1 MKKHISPSNNL
12 KNLNLIINSDTY
24 KLAHE
29 DIGLLSRNEMR
40 GVRML
45 LEITK
50 PDLILEENKILS
62 TIIIFGGASITEESN
77 IKKRL
82 ENIEELI
89 KKNPKS
95 ILLKRNLNRLEN
107 LLLMSH
113 YYQSAREFS
122 KLASISN
129 QNKNCNSHVIVTGG
143 GPGIM
148 EAANRGAF
156 EANCKSIGLNIS
168 LPNEQIPNAFIT
180 PGLCFKF
187 NYFALRKIHF
197 VMRSVA
203 AVFFPGGFGTLDEL
217 FELLTLCQT
226 GMKTKIPIILF
237 GRDYWNKI
245 INFEYFTMKFFL
257 HFSLGSN
264 RCLTSFRSKILIMK
278 PIDNR
283 FATNPLNNLL
293 KDWTLDSS
301 FFKITA
307 SCLFLVNYDLRYLI
321 SL

>member
-1 MKKHISPSNNL
+1 MILLNEKLKPSREMKKTNTDNL
-12 KNLNLIINSDTY
+12 PKFSDSKNLNLIINSDTY
-24 KLAHE
+24 KLAYK
-29 DIGLLSRNEMR
+29 DIGLLKKNEMR

-62 TIIIFGGASITEESN
+62 TIIIFGGASIAEESKTKEKIDD
-77 IKKRL
+77 IKK
-82 ENIEELI
+82 LI
-89 KKNPKS
+89 KKNPS
-95 ILLKRNLNRLEN
+95 SVLLKRNLNRLEN

-122 KLASISN
+122 KLASINN
-129 QNKNCNSHVIVTGG
+129 QSKSCNSHVIVTGG

-197 VMRSVA
+197 VMRSIG

-217 FELLTLCQT
+217 FELLTLRQT
-226 GMKTKIPIILF
+226 GMKNKIPIILF
-237 GRDYWNKI
+237 GREYWDKI
-245 INFEYFTMKFFL
+245 INFEYL
-257 HFSLGSN
+257 ADLG
-264 RCLTSFRSKILIMK
+264 LIS
-278 PIDNR
+278 DEH
-283 FATNPLNNLL
+283 LNLFEYAN
-293 KDWTLDSS
+293 
-301 FFKITA
+301 TA
-307 SCLFLVNYDLRYLI
+307 SEAWEIIKSSNI
-321 SL
+321 SD

>member
-1 MKKHISPSNNL
+1 MNKTQKGISTKINNS

-24 KLAHE
+24 KLAYE
-29 DIGLLSRNEMR
+29 DIGLLNRNEMR

-62 TIIIFGGASITEESN
+62 TIIIFGGASIAEESKTKEKIDD
-77 IKKRL
+77 IKK
-82 ENIEELI
+82 LI
-89 KKNPKS
+89 KKNPS
-95 ILLKRNLNRLEN
+95 SVLLKRNLSRLEN
-107 LLLMSH
+107 LLSMSH

-122 KLASISN
+122 KLASINN
-129 QNKNCNSHVIVTGG
+129 QSKSCNSHVIVTGG

-197 VMRSVA
+197 VMRSIG

-217 FELLTLCQT
+217 FELLTLRQT
-226 GMKTKIPIILF
+226 GMKNKIPIILF
-237 GRDYWNKI
+237 GREYWDKI
-245 INFEYFTMKFFL
+245 INFEYL
-257 HFSLGSN
+257 ADLG
-264 RCLTSFRSKILIMK
+264 LIS
-278 PIDNR
+278 DEH
-283 FATNPLNNLL
+283 LNLFEYA
-293 KDWTLDSS
+293 D
-301 FFKITA
+301 TA
-307 SCLFLVNYDLRYLI
+307 SEAWEIIKSSNI
-321 SL
+321 SD

>member
-1 MKKHISPSNNL
+1 MRKHISPKINNL
-12 KNLNLIINSDTY
+12 KNLNLIINSDSY

-29 DIGLLSRNEMR
+29 DIGFLSRDEMR

-50 PDLILEENKILS
+50 PDLILEANKILS

-77 IKKRL
+77 TKNRVKNIK
-82 ENIEELI
+82 ELI
-89 KKNPKS
+89 KKNPTS
-95 ILLKRNLNRLEN
+95 ILLKRNLSRLEN
-107 LLLMSH
+107 LLSMSH
-113 YYQSAREFS
+113 YYQSAMEFS

-129 QNKNCNSHVIVTGG
+129 QNKNYNSDVIVTGG

-197 VMRSVA
+197 VMRSIA

-217 FELLTLCQT
+217 FELLTLRQT

-237 GRDYWNKI
+237 GREYWDKI
-245 INFEYFTMKFFL
+245 INFEYLADHGLIADEHLNLFKYADSASEAWEIIKL
-257 HFSLGSN
+257 
-264 RCLTSFRSKILIMK
+264 SK
-278 PIDNR
+278 N
-283 FATNPLNNLL
+283 T
-293 KDWTLDSS
+293 
-301 FFKITA
+301 
-307 SCLFLVNYDLRYLI
+307 V
-321 SL
+321 

>member
-1 MKKHISPSNNL
+1 MNKTQKVISTKINNS

-29 DIGLLSRNEMR
+29 DIGLLNRNEMR

-62 TIIIFGGASITEESN
+62 TIIIFGGASIAEESKTKEKIDD
-77 IKKRL
+77 IKK
-82 ENIEELI
+82 LI
-89 KKNPKS
+89 KKNPS
-95 ILLKRNLNRLEN
+95 SVLLKRNLNRLEN

-122 KLASISN
+122 KLASINN
-129 QNKNCNSHVIVTGG
+129 QSKSCNSHVIVTGG

-197 VMRSVA
+197 VMRSIG

-217 FELLTLCQT
+217 FELLTLRQT
-226 GMKTKIPIILF
+226 GMKNKIPIILF
-237 GRDYWNKI
+237 GREYWDKI
-245 INFEYFTMKFFL
+245 INFEYL
-257 HFSLGSN
+257 SDLG
-264 RCLTSFRSKILIMK
+264 LIS
-278 PIDNR
+278 DEH
-283 FATNPLNNLL
+283 LNLFEYA
-293 KDWTLDSS
+293 D
-301 FFKITA
+301 TA
-307 SCLFLVNYDLRYLI
+307 SEAWEIINSSNI
-321 SL
+321 SD

>member
-1 MKKHISPSNNL
+1 MNKTKKGLSTKLNNA

-24 KLAHE
+24 KLAYE
-29 DIGLLSRNEMR
+29 DLGLLSRNEMR

-62 TIIIFGGASITEESN
+62 TIIIFGGASIAEKSKTKEKIDN
-77 IKKRL
+77 LKK
-82 ENIEELI
+82 LI
-89 KKNPKS
+89 KKNPSS

-107 LLLMSH
+107 LLTMSH

-122 KLASISN
+122 KLASIDN
-129 QNKNCNSHVIVTGG
+129 QSKACNSNVIVTGG

-168 LPNEQIPNAFIT
+168 LPNEQIPNAFVT

-197 VMRSVA
+197 VMRSIG

-217 FELLTLCQT
+217 FELLTLRQT
-226 GMKTKIPIILF
+226 GMKNKIPIILF
-237 GRDYWNKI
+237 GKEYWDKI
-245 INFEYFTMKFFL
+245 INFEYL
-257 HFSLGSN
+257 ADLG
-264 RCLTSFRSKILIMK
+264 LIS
-278 PIDNR
+278 DED
-283 FATNPLNNLL
+283 LNLFEYS
-293 KDWTLDSS
+293 D
-301 FFKITA
+301 TA
-307 SCLFLVNYDLRYLI
+307 SEAWEIIKLSNI
-321 SL
+321 

>member
-1 MKKHISPSNNL
+1 MNKTKKSLSTKINNS

-24 KLAHE
+24 KLAYE
-29 DIGLLSRNEMR
+29 DLGLLSRNEMR

-62 TIIIFGGASITEESN
+62 TLIIFGGASIAEESKTKEKIDD
-77 IKKRL
+77 IKK
-82 ENIEELI
+82 LI
-89 KKNPKS
+89 KKNPSS

-107 LLLMSH
+107 LLSMSH

-122 KLASISN
+122 KLASIDN
-129 QNKNCNSHVIVTGG
+129 QSKARNSHVIVTGG

-156 EANCKSIGLNIS
+156 EANCKSIGLNIN

-197 VMRSVA
+197 VMRSIG

-217 FELLTLCQT
+217 FELLTLRQT
-226 GMKTKIPIILF
+226 GMKNKIPIILF
-237 GRDYWNKI
+237 EENIGIK
-245 INFEYFTMKFFL
+245 
-257 HFSLGSN
+257 
-264 RCLTSFRSKILIMK
+264 
-278 PIDNR
+278 
-283 FATNPLNNLL
+283 
-293 KDWTLDSS
+293 
-301 FFKITA
+301 
-307 SCLFLVNYDLRYLI
+307 
-321 SL
+321 

>member
-1 MKKHISPSNNL
+1 MKKTQKGISTKINNS

-24 KLAHE
+24 KLAYE
-29 DIGLLSRNEMR
+29 DIDLLNRNEMR

-62 TIIIFGGASITEESN
+62 TIIIFGGASIAEESKTKEKIDD
-77 IKKRL
+77 IKK
-82 ENIEELI
+82 LI
-89 KKNPKS
+89 KKNPS
-95 ILLKRNLNRLEN
+95 SVLLKRNLNRLEN
-107 LLLMSH
+107 LLSMSH

-122 KLASISN
+122 KLASINN
-129 QNKNCNSHVIVTGG
+129 QSKSCNSHVIVTGG

-197 VMRSVA
+197 VMRSIG

-217 FELLTLCQT
+217 FELLTLRQT
-226 GMKTKIPIILF
+226 GMKNKIPIILF
-237 GRDYWNKI
+237 GREYWNKI
-245 INFEYFTMKFFL
+245 INFKYLADLGLISDEHLNLFEYA
-257 HFSLGSN
+257 
-264 RCLTSFRSKILIMK
+264 
-278 PIDNR
+278 D
-283 FATNPLNNLL
+283 
-293 KDWTLDSS
+293 
-301 FFKITA
+301 TA
-307 SCLFLVNYDLRYLI
+307 SEAWEIIKSSNI
-321 SL
+321 SD

>member
-1 MKKHISPSNNL
+1 MSKTQKGISTKINNS

-24 KLAHE
+24 KLAYE
-29 DIGLLSRNEMR
+29 DIGLLNRNEMR

-62 TIIIFGGASITEESN
+62 TIIIFGGASIAEESKTKEKIDE
-77 IKKRL
+77 IKK
-82 ENIEELI
+82 LI
-89 KKNPKS
+89 KKNS
-95 ILLKRNLNRLEN
+95 SLVLLKRNLNRLEN
-107 LLLMSH
+107 LLSMSH

-122 KLASISN
+122 KLASINN
-129 QNKNCNSHVIVTGG
+129 QSKSCNSHVIVTGG

-197 VMRSVA
+197 VMRSVG

-217 FELLTLCQT
+217 FELLTLRQT
-226 GMKTKIPIILF
+226 GMKNKIPIILF
-237 GRDYWNKI
+237 GREYWDKI
-245 INFEYFTMKFFL
+245 INFEYL
-257 HFSLGSN
+257 ADLG
-264 RCLTSFRSKILIMK
+264 
-278 PIDNR
+278 
-283 FATNPLNNLL
+283 
-293 KDWTLDSS
+293 
-301 FFKITA
+301 
-307 SCLFLVNYDLRYLI
+307 LI
-321 SL
+321 SDEHLNLFEYADTVSEAWEIIKSSNISD

>member
-1 MKKHISPSNNL
+1 MNKTQKGISTKINNS

-24 KLAHE
+24 KLAYE
-29 DIGLLSRNEMR
+29 DIGLLNRNEMR

-62 TIIIFGGASITEESN
+62 TIIIFGGASIAEESKTKEKIDD
-77 IKKRL
+77 IKK
-82 ENIEELI
+82 LI
-89 KKNPKS
+89 KKNPS
-95 ILLKRNLNRLEN
+95 SVLLKRNLNRLEN

-122 KLASISN
+122 KLASKNN
-129 QNKNCNSHVIVTGG
+129 QSKSCNSHVIVTGG

-197 VMRSVA
+197 VMRSIG

-217 FELLTLCQT
+217 FELLTLRQT
-226 GMKTKIPIILF
+226 GMKNKIPIILF
-237 GRDYWNKI
+237 GREYWDKI
-245 INFEYFTMKFFL
+245 INFEYL
-257 HFSLGSN
+257 ADLG
-264 RCLTSFRSKILIMK
+264 LIS
-278 PIDNR
+278 DEH
-283 FATNPLNNLL
+283 LNLFEYA
-293 KDWTLDSS
+293 D
-301 FFKITA
+301 TA
-307 SCLFLVNYDLRYLI
+307 SEAWEIINSSNI
-321 SL
+321 SD

>member
-77 IKKRL
+77 TKKRI
-82 ENIEELI
+82 ENIKELI
-89 KKNPKS
+89 KKNHKS

-197 VMRSVA
+197 VMRSIG

-217 FELLTLCQT
+217 FELLTLRQT
-226 GMKTKIPIILF
+226 GMKNKIPIILF
-237 GRDYWNKI
+237 GREYWNKI
-245 INFEYFTMKFFL
+245 INFEYL
-257 HFSLGSN
+257 ADLG
-264 RCLTSFRSKILIMK
+264 LIS
-278 PIDNR
+278 DEH
-283 FATNPLNNLL
+283 LNLFEYA
-293 KDWTLDSS
+293 D
-301 FFKITA
+301 TA
-307 SCLFLVNYDLRYLI
+307 SEAWEIIKSSNI
-321 SL
+321 SD

>member
-1 MKKHISPSNNL
+1 MNKTQKGISTKINNS

-24 KLAHE
+24 KLAYE
-29 DIGLLSRNEMR
+29 DIGLLNRNEIR

-62 TIIIFGGASITEESN
+62 TIIIFGGASIAEESITKEKIDD
-77 IKKRL
+77 IKK
-82 ENIEELI
+82 LI
-89 KKNPKS
+89 KKNPS
-95 ILLKRNLNRLEN
+95 SVLLERNLNRLEN
-107 LLLMSH
+107 LLSMSH

-122 KLASISN
+122 KLASINN
-129 QNKNCNSHVIVTGG
+129 QSKSCNSHVIVTGG

-197 VMRSVA
+197 VMRSIG

-217 FELLTLCQT
+217 FELLTLRQT
-226 GMKTKIPIILF
+226 GMKNKIPIILF
-237 GRDYWNKI
+237 GREYWDKI
-245 INFEYFTMKFFL
+245 INFEYL
-257 HFSLGSN
+257 ADLG
-264 RCLTSFRSKILIMK
+264 LIS
-278 PIDNR
+278 DEH
-283 FATNPLNNLL
+283 LNLFEYA
-293 KDWTLDSS
+293 D
-301 FFKITA
+301 TA
-307 SCLFLVNYDLRYLI
+307 SEAWEIINSSNI
-321 SL
+321 SD

>member
-1 MKKHISPSNNL
+1 MNKTQKGISTKINNS

-29 DIGLLSRNEMR
+29 DIGLLNRNEMR

-62 TIIIFGGASITEESN
+62 TIIIFGGASIAEESKTKEKIDD
-77 IKKRL
+77 IKK
-82 ENIEELI
+82 LI
-89 KKNPKS
+89 KKNPS
-95 ILLKRNLNRLEN
+95 SVLLKRNLNRLEN
-107 LLLMSH
+107 LLSMSH

-122 KLASISN
+122 KLASINN
-129 QNKNCNSHVIVTGG
+129 QSKSCNSHVIVTGG

-197 VMRSVA
+197 VMRSIG

-217 FELLTLCQT
+217 FELLTLRQT
-226 GMKTKIPIILF
+226 GMKNKIPIILF
-237 GRDYWNKI
+237 GREYWDKI
-245 INFEYFTMKFFL
+245 INFEYL
-257 HFSLGSN
+257 ADLG
-264 RCLTSFRSKILIMK
+264 LIS
-278 PIDNR
+278 DEH
-283 FATNPLNNLL
+283 LNLFEYA
-293 KDWTLDSS
+293 D
-301 FFKITA
+301 TA
-307 SCLFLVNYDLRYLI
+307 SEAWEIINSSNI
-321 SL
+321 SD

>member
-1 MKKHISPSNNL
+1 MNKTQKGISTETNNS

-24 KLAHE
+24 KLAYE
-29 DIGLLSRNEMR
+29 DIGLLNRNEMR

-62 TIIIFGGASITEESN
+62 TIIIFGGASIAEESKTKEKIDD
-77 IKKRL
+77 IKK
-82 ENIEELI
+82 LI
-89 KKNPKS
+89 KKNPS
-95 ILLKRNLNRLEN
+95 SVLLKRNLSRLEN
-107 LLLMSH
+107 LLSMSH

-122 KLASISN
+122 KLASKNN
-129 QNKNCNSHVIVTGG
+129 QSKSCNSHVIVTGG

-197 VMRSVA
+197 VMRSIG

-217 FELLTLCQT
+217 FELLTLRQT
-226 GMKTKIPIILF
+226 GMKNKIPIILF
-237 GRDYWNKI
+237 GREYWDKI
-245 INFEYFTMKFFL
+245 INFEYL
-257 HFSLGSN
+257 ADLG
-264 RCLTSFRSKILIMK
+264 LIS
-278 PIDNR
+278 DEH
-283 FATNPLNNLL
+283 LNLFEYA
-293 KDWTLDSS
+293 D
-301 FFKITA
+301 TA
-307 SCLFLVNYDLRYLI
+307 SEAWEIIKSSNI
-321 SL
+321 SD

>member
-1 MKKHISPSNNL
+1 MNKTQKGISTKINNS

-24 KLAHE
+24 KLAYE
-29 DIGLLSRNEMR
+29 DIGLLNRNEMR

-62 TIIIFGGASITEESN
+62 TIIIFGGASITEELKTKEKIDD
-77 IKKRL
+77 IKK
-82 ENIEELI
+82 LI
-89 KKNPKS
+89 KKNPS
-95 ILLKRNLNRLEN
+95 SVLLKRNLNRLEN
-107 LLLMSH
+107 LLSMSH

-122 KLASISN
+122 KLASINN
-129 QNKNCNSHVIVTGG
+129 QSKSCNSHVIVTGG

-197 VMRSVA
+197 VMRSIG

-217 FELLTLCQT
+217 FELLTLRQT
-226 GMKTKIPIILF
+226 GMKNKIPIILF
-237 GRDYWNKI
+237 GREYWDKI
-245 INFEYFTMKFFL
+245 INFEYL
-257 HFSLGSN
+257 ADLG
-264 RCLTSFRSKILIMK
+264 LIS
-278 PIDNR
+278 DEH
-283 FATNPLNNLL
+283 LNLFEYA
-293 KDWTLDSS
+293 D
-301 FFKITA
+301 TA
-307 SCLFLVNYDLRYLI
+307 SEAWEIIKSSNI
-321 SL
+321 SD

>member
-1 MKKHISPSNNL
+1 MNKTQKGISTKINNS

-29 DIGLLSRNEMR
+29 DIGLLNRNEMR

-62 TIIIFGGASITEESN
+62 TIIIFGGASIAEESKTKEKIDD
-77 IKKRL
+77 IKK
-82 ENIEELI
+82 LI
-89 KKNPKS
+89 KKNPS
-95 ILLKRNLNRLEN
+95 SVLLKRNLNRLEN
-107 LLLMSH
+107 LLSMSH

-122 KLASISN
+122 KLASINN
-129 QNKNCNSHVIVTGG
+129 QSKSCNSHVIVTGG

-197 VMRSVA
+197 VMRSIG

-217 FELLTLCQT
+217 FELLTLRQT
-226 GMKTKIPIILF
+226 GMKNKIPIILF
-237 GRDYWNKI
+237 GREYWDKI
-245 INFEYFTMKFFL
+245 INFEYL
-257 HFSLGSN
+257 ADLG
-264 RCLTSFRSKILIMK
+264 LIS
-278 PIDNR
+278 DEH
-283 FATNPLNNLL
+283 LNLFEYA
-293 KDWTLDSS
+293 D
-301 FFKITA
+301 TA
-307 SCLFLVNYDLRYLI
+307 SEAWEIIKSSNI
-321 SL
+321 SD

>member
-1 MKKHISPSNNL
+1 MKKNISHSNNL

-29 DIGLLSRNEMR
+29 DIDLLSRNEMR

-62 TIIIFGGASITEESN
+62 TIIIFGGASIAEESN
-77 IKKRL
+77 TKKRI
-82 ENIEELI
+82 ENIEELL

-168 LPNEQIPNAFIT
+168 LPNEQIPNA
-180 PGLCFKF
+180 C
-187 NYFALRKIHF
+187 
-197 VMRSVA
+197 
-203 AVFFPGGFGTLDEL
+203 
-217 FELLTLCQT
+217 LLYTS
-226 GMKTKIPIILF
+226 PSP
-237 GRDYWNKI
+237 RDGW
-245 INFEYFTMKFFL
+245 
-257 HFSLGSN
+257 
-264 RCLTSFRSKILIMK
+264 
-278 PIDNR
+278 
-283 FATNPLNNLL
+283 
-293 KDWTLDSS
+293 
-301 FFKITA
+301 
-307 SCLFLVNYDLRYLI
+307 
-321 SL
+321 

>member
-1 MKKHISPSNNL
+1 MKKHISPKNKL

-82 ENIEELI
+82 KNIEELI

-95 ILLKRNLNRLEN
+95 ILLKRNFNRLEN

-197 VMRSVA
+197 VMRSIG

-217 FELLTLCQT
+217 FELLTLRQT
-226 GMKTKIPIILF
+226 GMKNKIPIILF
-237 GRDYWNKI
+237 GKEYWDKI
-245 INFEYFTMKFFL
+245 INFEYL
-257 HFSLGSN
+257 ADLG
-264 RCLTSFRSKILIMK
+264 LIS
-278 PIDNR
+278 DEH
-283 FATNPLNNLL
+283 LNLFEYA
-293 KDWTLDSS
+293 D
-301 FFKITA
+301 TA
-307 SCLFLVNYDLRYLI
+307 SEAWEIIKSSNI
-321 SL
+321 SD

>member
-1 MKKHISPSNNL
+1 MFEMKNTKKQVSPRSNNF

-29 DIGLLSRNEMR
+29 DIDLLNRNEMR

-50 PDLILEENKILS
+50 PDLVLEENKILS
-62 TIIIFGGASITEESN
+62 TIIIFGGACITEELKT
-77 IKKRL
+77 KKK
-82 ENIEELI
+82 IDDIQKLI
-89 KKNPKS
+89 KKQPES

-113 YYQSAREFS
+113 YYQAAREFS
-122 KLASISN
+122 KLASINN
-129 QNKNCNSHVIVTGG
+129 QNKSCNSNVIVTGG

-156 EANCKSIGLNIS
+156 EVNCKSIGLNIS
-168 LPNEQIPNAFIT
+168 LPNEQMPNTFIT

-197 VMRSVA
+197 VMRSIA
-203 AVFFPGGFGTLDEL
+203 ALFFPGGFGTLDEL

-226 GMKTKIPIILF
+226 GMKNRIPIILF
-237 GRDYWNKI
+237 GREYWDKV
-245 INFEYFTMKFFL
+245 INFQYL
-257 HFSLGSN
+257 ADLG
-264 RCLTSFRSKILIMK
+264 
-278 PIDNR
+278 
-283 FATNPLNNLL
+283 
-293 KDWTLDSS
+293 
-301 FFKITA
+301 
-307 SCLFLVNYDLRYLI
+307 LI
-321 SL
+321 SDEHLNLFEYADTALEAWEIIKSSNHQSKNKKSIANEDIKI

>member
-1 MKKHISPSNNL
+1 MKKHISPKINNL
-12 KNLNLIINSDTY
+12 KNLNLIINSDSY

-29 DIGLLSRNEMR
+29 DIGFLSRDEMR

-50 PDLILEENKILS
+50 PDLILEANKILS

-77 IKKRL
+77 TKKRVK
-82 ENIEELI
+82 NIKELI
-89 KKNPKS
+89 KKNPTS
-95 ILLKRNLNRLEN
+95 ILLKRNLSRLEN
-107 LLLMSH
+107 LLSMSH
-113 YYQSAREFS
+113 YYQSAMEFS

-129 QNKNCNSHVIVTGG
+129 QNKNYNSDVIVTGG

-197 VMRSVA
+197 VMRSIA

-217 FELLTLCQT
+217 FELLTLRQT

-237 GRDYWNKI
+237 GREYWDKI
-245 INFEYFTMKFFL
+245 INFEYLADHGLIADEHLNLFKYADSASEAWEIIKLSKNNQKF
-257 HFSLGSN
+257 
-264 RCLTSFRSKILIMK
+264 
-278 PIDNR
+278 
-283 FATNPLNNLL
+283 
-293 KDWTLDSS
+293 
-301 FFKITA
+301 
-307 SCLFLVNYDLRYLI
+307 
-321 SL
+321 

>member
-1 MKKHISPSNNL
+1 MNKTQKGISTKINNS

-24 KLAHE
+24 KLAYE
-29 DIGLLSRNEMR
+29 DIGLLNRNEMR

-62 TIIIFGGASITEESN
+62 TIIIFGGASIAEESKTKEKIDD
-77 IKKRL
+77 IKK
-82 ENIEELI
+82 LI
-89 KKNPKS
+89 KKNPS
-95 ILLKRNLNRLEN
+95 SVLLKRNLNRLEN
-107 LLLMSH
+107 LLSMSH

-122 KLASISN
+122 KLASINN
-129 QNKNCNSHVIVTGG
+129 QSKSCNSHVIVTGG

-197 VMRSVA
+197 VMRSIG

-217 FELLTLCQT
+217 FELLTLRQT
-226 GMKTKIPIILF
+226 GMKNKIPIILF
-237 GRDYWNKI
+237 GREYWDKI
-245 INFEYFTMKFFL
+245 INFEYL
-257 HFSLGSN
+257 ADLG
-264 RCLTSFRSKILIMK
+264 LIS
-278 PIDNR
+278 DEH
-283 FATNPLNNLL
+283 LNLFEYA
-293 KDWTLDSS
+293 D
-301 FFKITA
+301 TA
-307 SCLFLVNYDLRYLI
+307 SEAWEIIKSYKFHPHRVHTFY
-321 SL
+321 

>member
-1 MKKHISPSNNL
+1 MNKTKKGLSTKLNNS

-24 KLAHE
+24 KLAYE
-29 DIGLLSRNEMR
+29 DFGLLSRNEMR

-62 TIIIFGGASITEESN
+62 TIIIFGGANIAEGSKTKKKIDD
-77 IKKRL
+77 IKK
-82 ENIEELI
+82 LI
-89 KKNPKS
+89 KKNPSS
-95 ILLKRNLNRLEN
+95 ILLKRYLNRLEN
-107 LLLMSH
+107 LLSMSH

-122 KLASISN
+122 KLASINN
-129 QNKNCNSHVIVTGG
+129 QSKSCNSHVIVTGG

-197 VMRSVA
+197 VMRSIG

-217 FELLTLCQT
+217 FELLTLRQT
-226 GMKTKIPIILF
+226 GMKNKIPIILF
-237 GRDYWNKI
+237 GREYWNKI
-245 INFEYFTMKFFL
+245 INFEYL
-257 HFSLGSN
+257 ADLGLIADEHLNLFEYADTVPEAWKIIKSSN
-264 RCLTSFRSKILIMK
+264 I
-278 PIDNR
+278 
-283 FATNPLNNLL
+283 
-293 KDWTLDSS
+293 
-301 FFKITA
+301 
-307 SCLFLVNYDLRYLI
+307 
-321 SL
+321 